1 MADDLFLTSDH
12 LLFRDSLKT
21 FVDNEVCPVADAL
34 DENES
39 FPWELFRRLAE
50 LGYFGVRYPAEY
62 GGSGGDNMMYVLLCE
77 ELARGWLSLAACVA
91 AHTSLGT
98 MPIFRNGSEAQ
109 KQRYLPA
116 AIRGEKV
123 AALALSEPGAGSDV
137 ASLCTTAVRQGD
149 HYVLNGSKTFTTNG
163 PVADFLVVAAKT
175 NPAAG
180 MKGISL
186 FVVEKEMSGFL
197 KGRKLKKL
205 GTWASETGELFFE
218 DCRVPADAL
227 LGEEGRGFINLMQ
240 TLTEGRVMTAALA
253 IGIARAALEAALAYA
268 KERVQFGQPIGKFQ
282 GMQFRLA
289 DMATELEAARHLV
302 YHAARLSE
310 TGVPFGKEASMAKLF
325 ATEVANRLTSEA
337 SIVFG
342 GYGYMMEYPVQ
353 RYFRDARFLLYG
365 EGTSDIQRIII
376 ARELGL

>member
-1 MADDLFLTSDH
+1 MADDIFLTSDH
-12 LLFRDSLKT
+12 LLFRDSLRE
-21 FVDNEVCPVADAL
+21 FVEREVAPVADAL
-34 DENES
+34 DEKET
-39 FPWELFRRLAE
+39 FPWELFCRLAK
-50 LGYFGVRYPAEY
+50 LGYLGVRFPEEY
-62 GGSGGDNMMYVLLCE
+62 GGSGGDNVMYCLLCE
-77 ELARGWLSLAACVA
+77 ELARGWLSLAAGVA
-91 AHTSLGT
+91 AQTSIGT
-98 MPIFRNGSEAQ
+98 MPILRSGTEEQ
-109 KQRYLPA
+109 KRKYLPP

-123 AALALSEPGAGSDV
+123 AAFALSEPGAGSDV
-137 ASLCTTAVRQGD
+137 AAIHTTAVRDGD
-149 HYVLNGSKTFTTNG
+149 SYVLNGSKTFTTNG

-175 NPAAG
+175 QPEAG
-180 MKGISL
+180 IKGISL
-186 FVVEKEMSGFL
+186 FVVEAETPGFIRG
-197 KGRKLKKL
+197 KKLKKL

-218 DCRVPADAL
+218 ECRVPAETL

-240 TLTEGRVMTAALA
+240 TLTEGRVMTASLA

-289 DMATELEAARHLV
+289 DMATELEAAKHLV
-302 YHAARLSE
+302 YHAARLSDK
-310 TGVPFGKEASMAKLF
+310 GAPFGKEASMAKLF

-337 SIVFG
+337 SVVFG

>member
-1 MADDLFLTSDH
+1 MADDLFLSPDH
-12 LLFRDSLKT
+12 LLFRDALRA
-21 FVDNEVCPVADAL
+21 FVDKEICPVADAL

-62 GGSGGDNMMYVLLCE
+62 GGSGGDNLMYVLLCE

-98 MPIFRNGSEAQ
+98 MPIFRNGSEVQ
-109 KQRYLPA
+109 KQKYLPA

-137 ASLCTTAVRQGD
+137 ASLRTTAVRQGD

-175 NPAAG
+175 NPEAG

-186 FVVEKEMSGFL
+186 FVVEKEMPGFI

-240 TLTEGRVMTAALA
+240 TLTEGRVMTASLA

-268 KERVQFGQPIGKFQ
+268 KERVQFGQTISKFQ

-310 TGVPFGKEASMAKLF
+310 KEVPFGKEASMAKLF
-325 ATEVANRLTSEA
+325 ATEVASRLTSEA

>member
-1 MADDLFLTSDH
+1 MADDVFPSSDH
-12 LLFRDSLKT
+12 ILFRDSLRA
-21 FVDNEVCPVADAL
+21 FVDKEVCPVADAL
-34 DENES
+34 DEKES
-39 FPWELFRRLAE
+39 FPTVQFQRLAE

-62 GGSGGDNMMYVLLCE
+62 GGSGGDNMMYSIMCE
-77 ELARGWLSLAACVA
+77 ELARGWLSLAAAVA

-98 MPIFRNGSEAQ
+98 MPILRNGSSEQ
-109 KQRYLPA
+109 KQRYLTA
-116 AIRGEKV
+116 AIRGEKI
-123 AALALSEPGAGSDV
+123 AGLALSEPGAGSDV
-137 ASLCTTAVRQGD
+137 ASLRTTAVRQGD

-163 PVADFLVVAAKT
+163 PVADFIVVAAKT
-175 NPAAG
+175 NPDAG
-180 MKGISL
+180 IKGISL
-186 FVVEKEMSGFL
+186 FVIEKGTPGFI

-218 DCRVPADAL
+218 ECRVPKESL

-240 TLTEGRVMTAALA
+240 TLTEGRVMTASLA
-253 IGIARAALEAALAYA
+253 IGIARAALEASIAYA
-268 KERVQFGQPIGKFQ
+268 KERIQFGQTISKFQ

-289 DMATELEAARHLV
+289 EMATELEAARHLT
-302 YHAARLSE
+302 YYAARLSE
-310 TGVPFGKEASMAKLF
+310 KNVPYGKEASMAKMF
-325 ATEVANRLTSEA
+325 ASEVANRITSEA

-365 EGTSDIQRIII
+365 EGTSDIQKMII